1 MKNYVVC
8 LKHGT
13 KYSAEYVNT
22 LYNMVSR
29 NLTIDYEFV
38 CITEDHNNINP
49 QITILPLRTNENISG
64 WWYKP
69 MVFDPELGLEGNI
82 LFLDLDIV
90 IFNNIDKLF
99 TYESEKI
106 CIIKDYYLK
115 KKVRKE

>member
-99 TYESEKI
+99 TYESEKNLYN
-106 CIIKDYYLK
+106 KRLLS
-115 KKVRKE
+115 